1 MSTQEKKDEFYADLQ
16 SLLNNTQKEDVV
28 MLLGDFNARVGSGE
42 RVGNNPSWNGVRGC
56 HGVGKMNENRE
67 ALLTFCALNELVIMN
82 TTFEKKNIHKYT
94 WQHPGSI
101 RVSNGIV
108 LIT

>member
-1 MSTQEKKDEFYADLQ
+1 M
-16 SLLNNTQKEDVV
+16 

-56 HGVGKMNENRE
+56 HGVGKMNENGE

-82 TTFEKKNIHKYT
+82 TTFEKKNIIH
-94 WQHPGSI
+94 GSTPA
-101 RVSNGIV
+101 VSNGIV
-108 LIT
+108 LTT